1 MDYFI
6 INKGFSQ
13 HYAELLK
20 NAVSFE
26 KNAELDRALLLFEG
40 VGLKKMTDKISSEI
54 SMLDKEREYLEDHSR
69 AFLGSFT
76 TEDNNIYHTVYDILR
91 EIRMGLRESRAV
103 YNRVYKQ
110 INGHYPG
117 PYVIKPDL
125 EIDTSHL
132 FGRKSYNLTLG
143 IYRKSE
149 SDAAKELFD
158 RAKEYFGKIGET
170 MALCKDVIYQQDE
183 EFGKNPRV
191 LRVLYQQQ
199 YNEIVQSREE
209 IKDALRNNKQMIE
222 EDIISK
228 LKRELPEEVFLI
240 RCYHQFTLSDMIQH
254 VCVQEL
260 IKAGC
265 QPIIDIEK
273 QINCKDWDIEDV
285 RYLID
290 HFDDLPI
297 TTRKNTKTG
306 EGAIRAKDIAWFLE
320 KCEIDDKEDFYLHYF
335 VPRYTKNSGKWKLP
349 EYHAIYIAN
358 NELTKDP
365 NNEKRDQF
373 VNSMKELVQKRR
385 EEEKKNTTYRP
396 AS

>member
-1 MDYFI
+1 MKFTVSSSSLI
-6 INKGFSQ
+6 
-13 HYAELLK
+13 ELITERIK
-20 NAVSFE
+20 VASTVE
-26 KNAELDRALLLFEG
+26 KNAELDQALQLFEG
-40 VGLKKMTDKISSEI
+40 VGLKQMTNKISSEI

-69 AFLGSFT
+69 AFLRSYT
-76 TEDNNIYHTVYDILR
+76 TDDGDCYQTMERLLHKLR
-91 EIRMGLRESRAV
+91 TELRESRAV

-143 IYRKSE
+143 VYSKSE
-149 SDAAKELFD
+149 ADAVKDLFKT
-158 RAKEYFGKIGET
+158 AEEYFGKIGEA
-170 MALCKDVIYQQDE
+170 MAFCKNVIHKQNE
-183 EFGKNPRV
+183 EIGKNPRV

-199 YNEIVQSREE
+199 YNEILLSREE
-209 IKDALRNNKQMIE
+209 VKDALRNNKQMIE

-290 HFDDLPI
+290 HFDDLSI
-297 TTRKNTKTG
+297 TTRKNSKTG

-365 NNEKRDQF
+365 NNEKWDQF